1 MSVKFLMNETEKDSS
16 YLHILKYTALFGSV
30 QGLSILAGIARNKL
44 VAIILGPS
52 GMGLL
57 SLFNSSTKLISD
69 STNFGISMSA
79 VKNISLAYDEGNE
92 VLMAHQIKIIRSWSL
107 ATAVL
112 GMMVCMLLSPLLNK
126 WSFSWGNHTLH
137 YILLSPV
144 VALSAITGG
153 EAAILKGLRRLRSL
167 AVISLLNVVL
177 ALVITTPL
185 YYVMG
190 ETGIVPSLIIIALLQ
205 CVLTIGYSWRLCPP
219 RIQLSAAVLR
229 EGSPM
234 IRLGIAFVIA
244 GMFGSGSDFVIRSF
258 LNQSGDL
265 STVGLFNAGYMMTMT
280 YTGMVFSAMETDYFP
295 RLSGIHQL
303 GKGLNQVVNH
313 QMEVSLLLVAPMLV
327 FFIMGLPVL
336 LPLLYSGK
344 FLPVMGMMK
353 ATIIAMYF
361 RALSLPME
369 YIALSR
375 GDSRTYLVL
384 ELVYDVM
391 AAVLIIVFYDIY
403 GLTGTGYGLMIAVAA
418 NFFIVVVYTW
428 FKYGFVLSSSVKLYA
443 LVQIPVGIAT
453 VVSGYLLQG
462 VVYWAAGITLGLLS
476 LVLSLCIIH
485 SKTHLWNTLVHKFT
499 GIVKK

>member
-177 ALVITTPL
+177 ALVITTPV
-185 YYVMG
+185 YYIMG

-375 GDSRTYLVL
+375 GDSRTYLV
-384 ELVYDVM
+384 
-391 AAVLIIVFYDIY
+391 FYDIY
-403 GLTGTGYGLMIAVAA
+403 GLTGTGYGLMIAVAV

-428 FKYGFVLSSSVKLYA
+428 FKYGFVLSASVKLYA

-453 VVSGYLLQG
+453 VVLGYTLKG
-462 VVYWAAGITLGLLS
+462 PVYWAIGMALGLLS
-476 LVLSLCIIH
+476 LVLSLRIIH
-485 SKTHLWNTLVHKFT
+485 SKTHLWNSLVHKFT

>member
-190 ETGIVPSLIIIALLQ
+190 ETGIVPSLVIIALLQ

-229 EGSPM
+229 GQP
-234 IRLGIAFVIA
+234 
-244 GMFGSGSDFVIRSF
+244 D
-258 LNQSGDL
+258 D
-265 STVGLFNAGYMMTMT
+265 T
-280 YTGMVFSAMETDYFP
+280 
-295 RLSGIHQL
+295 
-303 GKGLNQVVNH
+303 
-313 QMEVSLLLVAPMLV
+313 
-327 FFIMGLPVL
+327 
-336 LPLLYSGK
+336 
-344 FLPVMGMMK
+344 
-353 ATIIAMYF
+353 
-361 RALSLPME
+361 
-369 YIALSR
+369 
-375 GDSRTYLVL
+375 
-384 ELVYDVM
+384 
-391 AAVLIIVFYDIY
+391 
-403 GLTGTGYGLMIAVAA
+403 
-418 NFFIVVVYTW
+418 
-428 FKYGFVLSSSVKLYA
+428 
-443 LVQIPVGIAT
+443 
-453 VVSGYLLQG
+453 SGYSFCNRRYVWKWQRFRH
-462 VVYWAAGITLGLLS
+462 TL
-476 LVLSLCIIH
+476 IP
-485 SKTHLWNTLVHKFT
+485 
-499 GIVKK
+499 